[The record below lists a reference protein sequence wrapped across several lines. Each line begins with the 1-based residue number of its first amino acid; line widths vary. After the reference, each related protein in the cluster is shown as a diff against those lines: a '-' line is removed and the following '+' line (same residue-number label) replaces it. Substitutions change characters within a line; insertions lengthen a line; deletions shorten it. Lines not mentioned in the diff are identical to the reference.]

1 MYKSGVFDDDFRR
14 IHIIT
19 TFCLPPSG
27 LHLNKPAEK
36 LEDLK
41 GMKLTTATRA
51 NGEVIEKLGATAI
64 SVTNPQAYGALER
77 GMAQGIALSSAGL
90 TTFKLQEVTK
100 YHIDL
105 PLGCTTGGFFMNK
118 ESYGRLPQD
127 LRAGLDA
134 ASGDA
139 LAKFMG
145 EESGRQEAA
154 ADQKIAATPGAVMI
168 KLDPKEQARWE
179 ARLRPISAEWAQ
191 SHPDGEK
198 VLATFRAE
206 IAKRKGS

>member
-1 MYKSGVFDDDFRR
+1 M
-14 IHIIT
+14 
-19 TFCLPPSG
+19 
-27 LHLNKPAEK
+27 
-36 LEDLK
+36 
-41 GMKLTTATRA
+41 
-51 NGEVIEKLGATAI
+51 IELLGAVPLATQPTDYYPT
-64 SVTNPQAYGALER
+64 VQR
-77 GMAQGIALSSAGL
+77 GIADAAVIGWAQV